1 MIAPPCYL
9 IQTRQPGQPWQTPC
23 TTHDREQAE
32 ALADVLAAQ
41 RSPAPYHLYPLFAH
55 VRVRYG
61 NTTAYDARSTS
72 IS

>member
-41 RSPAPYHLYPLFAH
+41 RSPAPYHQSLLFTY
-55 VRVRYG
+55 VRVRYAG
-61 NTTAYDARSTS
+61 TTVYDPRSTS
-72 IS
+72 R